1 MIFRPTQLL
10 VLSASVLGM
19 AWPSGNLVG
28 AQPPEPF
35 YKIDFADSSSVAE
48 KVFENNAE
56 ILTGPGGVDALRIDN
71 CGKYAILPI
80 DINPSVMPQV
90 TMVLGINLVS
100 IAEGSLGWPLSTDD
114 GGYDRSITLHDSR
127 FLGMGMASGDD
138 LPVWESEDQGK
149 APLNEWMQ
157 VVAVFSQT
165 GRSATSD
172 TGTFYVNAKA
182 APKTIE
188 VYNGEGRPDIVVGTN
203 LFADCG
209 HWTDSWIKEVQIFDT
224 ALSSDQV
231 EALYQDFMEGF
242 GGASGSTGDDSGD
255 DSGVLDNILGS
266 ISGSGSSI
274 TGGNDESE
282 SSDSEDSNFFEDIL
296 DSISGSSSTHTLVVA
311 KGMTMILLVGILFG
325 L

>member
-10 VLSASVLGM
+10 ALSASVLGM
-19 AWPSGNLVG
+19 AWPSDNLVG
-28 AQPPEPF
+28 AQAPEPY
-35 YKIDFADSSSVAE
+35 YKIDFADSSSVAS

-56 ILTGPGGVDALRIDN
+56 ILTGPGGVDALRIDG

-100 IAEGSLGWPLSTDD
+100 VAEGSLGWALSTDD
-114 GGYDRSITLHDSR
+114 GGYDRSIALHDDR
-127 FLGMGMASGDD
+127 FLGMGMPSGDNW
-138 LPVWESEDQGK
+138 PVWETADQGK

-165 GRSATSD
+165 GVSATSD
-172 TGTFYVNAKA
+172 TGTFYVNANA

-188 VYNGEGRPDIVVGTN
+188 VYNGEGRTDLVVGTN
-203 LFADCG
+203 LFADCR

-231 EALYQDFMEGF
+231 EALYQDFLEDLGV
-242 GGASGSTGDDSGD
+242 AAESSGDDSGD
-255 DSGVLDNILGS
+255 DSSILDNVLGS

-274 TGGNDESE
+274 GGTDESE

-296 DSISGSSSTHTLVVA
+296 DSISGSSTHTLVVA
-311 KGMTMILLVGILFG
+311 KGMTMILLVGTLLG